1 MESAMYCHPLGVIA
15 AICCTAGLAFGSAAA
30 NAQNLLTDLGV
41 ATGYAINDSGQVAL
55 SSGIYSNG
63 TVTPLPALP
72 NQISAGPPLAINA
85 NGDAAGSATTTSGG
99 PFATAYPAGGGA
111 INLFAAFSGREL
123 LQSGTATGINSG
135 GTAVGWIDTFNF
147 SGPGAPIV
155 GFTYSGGTLTTLSV
169 PCSPTSSSNCS
180 GIAWNYVYG
189 INDSNQLV
197 GSVNYMPSA
206 FGATNDA
213 YLYSGGTWTDLGPG
227 ASYAI
232 NETGQITGS
241 LMIFAP
247 GGPPYQQTG
256 SYAFLHSGGAT
267 LNLGTLPG
275 GKNSIGY
282 ALNATGQVVGSSD
295 FTGTTATHAF
305 FYNGVMSDLN
315 ALVSATDP
323 LQPYVTLTSAVGI
336 NDNLLILANGVD
348 SRTNLAHAYLL
359 QAPFMQIAPAAL
371 SFGTEAV
378 GGTSPSQSVV
388 IANNGVSAIALG
400 TISAGTNFSI
410 QSNGCGTSLASGSQ
424 CTITVALAPTMAG
437 ALTSALTIPAEAVS
451 YQVQLSGVA
460 PITATISA
468 SSSTAAVGT
477 PITIT
482 WATAPGSACTEL
494 SSSPTSPWNGSIG
507 QSGSITL
514 TDTVAETVFYSVNC
528 TATGTPTVG
537 SQVTV
542 VWTWPPVTATLTA
555 SPTTITA
562 GQSTTLTWTSAN
574 ATSCAATGGGSADG
588 WSGSNLPTSGNKM
601 VTESYALAV
610 PSVTLTFGITCTSS
624 ASGLSRQATAN
635 IVYNQPPAAKS
646 GGGGAIDWLSLI
658 ALFGIFVMRQ
668 QRRPSRAA
676 IH

>member
-1 MESAMYCHPLGVIA
+1 MYCRPLGVIA
-15 AICCTAGLAFGSAAA
+15 AICWAAGLTLGSAA

-41 ATGYAINDSGQVAL
+41 ATGYAINNTGQVAL
-55 SSGIYSNG
+55 SSGIYSKG
-63 TVTPLPALP
+63 TVAPLPALP

-135 GTAVGWIDTFNF
+135 GTAVGWINTFNF

-169 PCSPTSSSNCS
+169 PCSPTSSNDCS
-180 GIAWNYVYG
+180 GVAWNYVYG

-197 GSVNYMPSA
+197 GSVNYLPGG

-213 YLYSGGTWTDLGPG
+213 YLNSSGTWTDLGPG

-232 NETGQITGS
+232 NASGQITGS
-241 LMIFAP
+241 LTVFAP
-247 GGPPYQQTG
+247 GGLPYQQTG
-256 SYAFLHSGGAT
+256 SYAFLYSGGAT

-305 FYNGVMSDLN
+305 FYNGVMNDLN
-315 ALVSATDP
+315 ALMSAADP

-336 NDNLLILANGVD
+336 NDGLLILANGVD
-348 SRTNLAHAYLL
+348 SRTNLTHAYLI
-359 QAPFMQIAPAAL
+359 QAPFIQIAPAAL

-378 GGTSPSQSVV
+378 GGTTQSQSVTV
-388 IANNGVSAIALG
+388 TNGGTTAIPLG
-400 TISAGTNFSI
+400 TISTSSNFSV
-410 QSNGCGTSLASGSQ
+410 QTNSCGASLAPSGQ
-424 CTITVALAPTMAG
+424 CTITVAFTPTVAG
-437 ALTSALTIPAEAVS
+437 ALTGGLTIPSAGTNYV
-451 YQVQLSGVA
+451 VGLSGVA
-460 PITATISA
+460 PLTATISA
-468 SSSTAAVGT
+468 SSATATVGKS
-477 PITIT
+477 ITIT
-482 WATAPGSACTEL
+482 WMSSPGSTCTAADDSL
-494 SSSPTSPWNGSIG
+494 NPAFNGSIAP
-507 QSGSITL
+507 SGSVML
-514 TDTVAETVFYSVNC
+514 TEAAAGTVLYGTHC
-528 TATGTPTVG
+528 TATGTPEVDP
-537 SQVTV
+537 VTSV

-562 GQSTTLTWTSAN
+562 GQSTTLTWTTAN

-588 WSGSNLPTSGNKM
+588 WPG
-601 VTESYALAV
+601 
-610 PSVTLTFGITCTSS
+610 
-624 ASGLSRQATAN
+624 
-635 IVYNQPPAAKS
+635 
-646 GGGGAIDWLSLI
+646 
-658 ALFGIFVMRQ
+658 
-668 QRRPSRAA
+668 
-676 IH
+676 